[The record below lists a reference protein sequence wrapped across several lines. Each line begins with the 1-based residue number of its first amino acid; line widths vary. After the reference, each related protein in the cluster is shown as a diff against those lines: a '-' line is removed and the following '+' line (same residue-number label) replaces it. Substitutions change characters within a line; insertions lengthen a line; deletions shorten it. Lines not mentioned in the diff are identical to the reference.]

1 MITEPKKVNKRK
13 QIVLPI
19 LQSQPSSPSRLKHYH
34 HSKGGVSRNGNG
46 TRTAKQ
52 QLDCLMLSINK
63 FKGNATSNETEV
75 QKIKRGFDSQMMKEG
90 VYNDYV
96 LKTMD
101 LVR

>member
-1 MITEPKKVNKRK
+1 
-13 QIVLPI
+13 
-19 LQSQPSSPSRLKHYH
+19 
-34 HSKGGVSRNGNG
+34 
-46 TRTAKQ
+46 
-52 QLDCLMLSINK
+52 MLSINK